1 MAGTHHAN
9 PHHARLGIAH
19 KATCRAAT
27 HAKQGFVT
35 HTEASVTV
43 SVTATPV
50 RAAGARAKDAIRLT
64 HKSKRLMTF
73 T

>member
-1 MAGTHHAN
+1 MADGT
-9 PHHARLGIAH
+9 
-19 KATCRAAT
+19 
-27 HAKQGFVT
+27 AKQGFVT

-64 HKSKRLMTF
+64 HKSKRLIVVAMKR
-73 T
+73 